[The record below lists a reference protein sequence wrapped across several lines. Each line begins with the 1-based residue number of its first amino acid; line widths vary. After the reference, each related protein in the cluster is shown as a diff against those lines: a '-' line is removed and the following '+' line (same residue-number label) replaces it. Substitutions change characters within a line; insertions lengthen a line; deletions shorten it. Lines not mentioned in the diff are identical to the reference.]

1 MYKLNIMDC
10 MTDRERQ
17 IYDVIDRERNR
28 KDFDKNIFE
37 EQLIAEINKYPLD
50 KPRYITKKYL
60 YITDEDGN
68 CTKEE
73 NINRQT
79 VLSENE
85 IIRHC
90 ELEEGGVP
98 LVKQVVLMKCKSE
111 LMTDILN
118 QIIDRG
124 VEIDGVPYV
133 FYTSSTNQMK
143 NSEITL
149 LEEFFWQTNKMS
161 LMCGLTEETINA
173 KGGINMG
180 KYLAAKALNMS
191 NSDIYDSGISIDDVI
206 IVKDFKTMVTSM
218 VNYLDIDTLE
228 ISEREISVSI
238 EHMDGAGMFIPGTF
252 PCSCQIRGGWL
263 KGAIFPFDFH
273 AFLILYQDK
282 LSEIHMKDAWD
293 KKLNIDDFLKAKLIL
308 TDSQLK
314 MRKYYKSMEDYRQKF
329 KESEMS
335 ITVNN
340 WAHEPGKSAEVR
352 VAYQPFQTIPRQNMT
367 EEAIEKLC
375 EKTIRYINEAKTKPN
390 VAMKLMGVDIE
401 SYENMELDGETDEEL
416 INVGTPLKMDT
427 LSASIMICPELLN
440 DVHVRKVMQSA
451 LISERN
457 KAMGSKLI
465 LDGIWSYVCPDLYA
479 FSQWLFL
486 GEDNPEGLI
495 KRGKVYNNFYKDTD
509 IEEACCIRYPHLSDC
524 EHGIQNLEKSD
535 ECAKW
540 FIGYDTIVS
549 CHDLISKTLQ
559 CDWDGDHICL
569 IHDKSFLDVLD
580 RGTYPLYYEMSK
592 AEPSKI
598 TNDEI
603 VKCLVRSFTNENIGY
618 VSNAI
623 TKIFNSNIE
632 PDIKLVRILCAYN
645 NFVIDYFKTQKRM
658 ELKEYLETYESYK
671 NYGSLC
677 PYFFR
682 YAKKKKSTKCKKYN
696 PNNNCDRIS
705 KYIQGKTDKDIT
717 KTIYAT
723 KNKEEFN
730 SEYLTNHS
738 IRITRKSK
746 EYKELRELLT
756 QLKSDNIKRYKAIAK
771 KCYVGLNNEKISDK
785 ELFYYRCSAKIGKII
800 YDRKVAANYLIDI
813 EYCQPENGDDK
824 KDILWNCFGDILY
837 FNIKE
842 NIKKNSGIP
851 IKVKRKA
858 YQSFEEKIN
867 KIEEAIQKT
876 EKEIE
881 SNVNIPISQNVYNA
895 IMNIKCRK
903 DCQNDPYILFILYV
917 LIKRFQKKYSQECD
931 YIRIYKRQKNK
942 MTIATIDNWLEAKS
956 TTGGLK
962 RLEKN
967 GYINIE
973 ELKNYRKI
981 SLCIDFLDD
990 NSKQVFSAESSN
1002 PLIDLF
1008 RYNGDRK
1015 VKECVVCK
1023 RWFIAGRNKKT
1034 CCEACGRKLEK
1045 INKNKNAN
1053 HAV

>member
-1 MYKLNIMDC
+1 MDC

-509 IEEACCIRYPHLSDC
+509 IEEACCIRYPHLSDTTWYP
-524 EHGIQNLEKSD
+524 KS
-535 ECAKW
+535 
-540 FIGYDTIVS
+540 
-549 CHDLISKTLQ
+549 
-559 CDWDGDHICL
+559 
-569 IHDKSFLDVLD
+569 
-580 RGTYPLYYEMSK
+580 
-592 AEPSKI
+592 
-598 TNDEI
+598 
-603 VKCLVRSFTNENIGY
+603 
-618 VSNAI
+618 
-623 TKIFNSNIE
+623 
-632 PDIKLVRILCAYN
+632 
-645 NFVIDYFKTQKRM
+645 
-658 ELKEYLETYESYK
+658 
-671 NYGSLC
+671 
-677 PYFFR
+677 
-682 YAKKKKSTKCKKYN
+682 
-696 PNNNCDRIS
+696 
-705 KYIQGKTDKDIT
+705 
-717 KTIYAT
+717 
-723 KNKEEFN
+723 
-730 SEYLTNHS
+730 
-738 IRITRKSK
+738 
-746 EYKELRELLT
+746 
-756 QLKSDNIKRYKAIAK
+756 
-771 KCYVGLNNEKISDK
+771 
-785 ELFYYRCSAKIGKII
+785 
-800 YDRKVAANYLIDI
+800 
-813 EYCQPENGDDK
+813 
-824 KDILWNCFGDILY
+824 
-837 FNIKE
+837 
-842 NIKKNSGIP
+842 
-851 IKVKRKA
+851 
-858 YQSFEEKIN
+858 
-867 KIEEAIQKT
+867 
-876 EKEIE
+876 
-881 SNVNIPISQNVYNA
+881 
-895 IMNIKCRK
+895 
-903 DCQNDPYILFILYV
+903 
-917 LIKRFQKKYSQECD
+917 
-931 YIRIYKRQKNK
+931 
-942 MTIATIDNWLEAKS
+942 
-956 TTGGLK
+956 
-962 RLEKN
+962 
-967 GYINIE
+967 
-973 ELKNYRKI
+973 
-981 SLCIDFLDD
+981 
-990 NSKQVFSAESSN
+990 
-1002 PLIDLF
+1002 
-1008 RYNGDRK
+1008 
-1015 VKECVVCK
+1015 
-1023 RWFIAGRNKKT
+1023 
-1034 CCEACGRKLEK
+1034 
-1045 INKNKNAN
+1045 
-1053 HAV
+1053 